1 MDPITI
7 FSVIS
12 TALGA
17 SVKLGQIS
25 YELFQFI
32 HDTKTIDQ
40 SVKDL
45 QTEVSQMCDI
55 CKTVER
61 QLLVIP
67 RPELVDQQL
76 LENISKQVRDCTE
89 ATNMIKLALRSA
101 LKGKQSSV
109 AQAVCRCS

>member
-7 FSVIS
+7 ISVVS

-45 QTEVSQMCDI
+45 QTEVSQMSDV

-61 QLLVIP
+61 QFQIIP
-67 RPELVDQQL
+67 RPDLVDQQL
-76 LENISKQVRDCTE
+76 LENINKQLRDCTG
-89 ATNMIKLALRSA
+89 ATNMIKLALRSV

-109 AQAVCRCS
+109 AQAVC